1 MGEQMSEIS
10 LLIIHIKNIIANLL
24 IIFEYLEGEGN
35 NYAATD
41 LLYLVLKDLKE
52 IENIVPETLHQ

>member
-1 MGEQMSEIS
+1 MSEIS